1 MWNGRATRA
10 ASVARGRVPADP
22 KSPVERAFNMKD
34 MKKTY
39 FFGNPCEMRLETKL
53 PIQKEGMKEI

>member
-1 MWNGRATRA
+1 
-10 ASVARGRVPADP
+10 VPADP